1 MSAAQNLAFRVAEQ
15 AIGLGEAVQMLLKPA
30 SSETHMPPEQLASW
44 LDWLLLVR
52 CLDKAVARSPT
63 AVLRDLSAAAP
74 QRVCSKTFSHGDVI
88 WKCRTCQV
96 GDDTCVVCQ
105 ACFQDADHQGHDV
118 SFYISRQECPA
129 LAPTHYCRHC
139 SHVFSHAASGLTV
152 QPSARPPA
160 PPLGR
165 QTDGGCCDCG
175 DSGAWDPLGFCSKHG
190 RLQTIPDLLGSIPE
204 AILPSAQVAR
214 DNPPAPRPKSAHRPA
229 HPLDLPPRLAP
240 AHAPAQ
246 CPVPHDTPLASG
258 CAGDV
263 QRDPGQGWRSCAR
276 FRAIGGIACGGGRCS
291 REKLA
296 ASRGG
301 VQLLPRPSSVARPA
315 PPKHPCVSPPHSRP
329 AGTPVDH
336 ANLRRL

>member
-1 MSAAQNLAFRVAEQ
+1 M
-15 AIGLGEAVQMLLKPA
+15 QMLLKPA

-52 CLDKAVARSPT
+52 CLDEAVARSPT

-105 ACFQDADHQGHDV
+105 ACFQDADHTGHDV

-129 LAPTHYCRHC
+129 LAPGTHHC
-139 SHVFSHAASGLTV
+139 SHFFSHAAFGLTV
-152 QPSARPPA
+152 QPSASAAHAPADPP
-160 PPLGR
+160 PPHLLGQ

-301 VQLLPRPSSVARPA
+301 VQMLPRPSSVARPA